1 MGFFQRFRR
10 IIRSNL
16 NDMISR
22 SEDPEKMLDQ
32 VIMDMNKQMIESKKS
47 VAGAIADEKKLERQ
61 MNQTLATA
69 REWEDKAK
77 LAVRAGKDDL
87 AKEALLRK
95 QEYMSEAGQY
105 REQLDG
111 QHNSVEKL
119 KQSLR
124 QLQQKIDEAQRKR
137 NLLIARAKRAK
148 AQQRMQE
155 SIKGMNK
162 SGAFEAFDRL
172 SEKVDRMEAELE
184 AHEELEGPVKDD
196 LERQFEA
203 LEDNSGGSAD
213 LLLED
218 LKQRMKDEQ
227 LP

>member
-10 IIRSNL
+10 MIKSNL
-16 NDMISR
+16 NEMISKA
-22 SEDPEKMLDQ
+22 EDPEKMLDQ
-32 VIMDMNKQMIESKKS
+32 VIVDMNRQMIESKKS

-61 MNQTLATA
+61 LNQTIAAA
-69 REWEDKAK
+69 REWEEKAK

-95 QEYMSEAGQY
+95 QEYMGEAAQY
-105 REQLDG
+105 REQLEG
-111 QHNSVEKL
+111 QHDSVEKL

-148 AQQRMQE
+148 AQQKMQE
-155 SIKGMNK
+155 TIKGINQN
-162 SGAFEAFDRL
+162 SAFEAFDRL
-172 SEKVDRMEAELE
+172 SEKVDRMEAENE
-184 AHEELEGPVKDD
+184 AYEELDAPVKDD

-203 LEDNSGGSAD
+203 LEDGSGTSAD

-218 LKQRMKDEQ
+218 LKQRMKHEE
-227 LP
+227 PS

>member
-1 MGFFQRFRR
+1 M
-10 IIRSNL
+10 IKSNL
-16 NDMISR
+16 NEMISKA
-22 SEDPEKMLDQ
+22 EDPEKMLDQ
-32 VIMDMNKQMIESKKS
+32 VIVDMNRQMIESKKS

-61 MNQTLATA
+61 LNQTIAAA
-69 REWEDKAK
+69 REWEEKAK

-95 QEYMSEAGQY
+95 QEYMGEAAQY
-105 REQLDG
+105 REQLGG
-111 QHNSVEKL
+111 QHDSVEKL

-148 AQQRMQE
+148 AQQKMQE
-155 SIKGMNK
+155 TIKGINQN
-162 SGAFEAFDRL
+162 SAFEAFDRL
-172 SEKVDRMEAELE
+172 SEKVDRMEAENE
-184 AHEELEGPVKDD
+184 AYEELDAPVKDD

-203 LEDNSGGSAD
+203 LEDGSGTSAD

-218 LKQRMKDEQ
+218 LKQRMKHEE
-227 LP
+227 PS

>member
-10 IIRSNL
+10 MVKGNL

-22 SEDPEKMLDQ
+22 AEDPEKMLDQ
-32 VIMDMNKQMIESKKS
+32 VIIDMNKQMIESKKS

-61 MNQTLATA
+61 LKQTLATA
-69 REWEDKAK
+69 QEWEEKAK

-95 QEYMSEAGQY
+95 KEYMEEAGQY
-105 REQLDG
+105 REQLEG
-111 QHNSVEKL
+111 QHESVESL

-148 AQQRMQE
+148 AQQRMQDT
-155 SIKGMNK
+155 IKGINQ
-162 SGAFEAFDRL
+162 SSAFDAFDRL
-172 SEKVDRMEAELE
+172 SEKVDKMEAENE
-184 AHEELEGPVKDD
+184 AYQELEGPVKDD
-196 LERQFEA
+196 IERQFEA
-203 LEDNSGGSAD
+203 LEDNSGSAD

-218 LKQRMKDEQ
+218 LKQRMNDEDQ
-227 LP
+227 S